1 VFAEKQALIETI
13 VRLCTQGGP
22 TGKLLGNI
30 ETLFCSKLTR
40 LLPTEGQSEGDRFF
54 IQNPQLVA

>member
-1 VFAEKQALIETI
+1 VFAEKKALLETI

-30 ETLFCSKLTR
+30 ENLFCSKLTR

-54 IQNPQLVA
+54 I